1 MRRSSR
7 QTSETQ
13 LTPGRKWTV
22 IRETYRLR
30 FDGALSGCSVF
41 GASAIR
47 NGRTE
52 YNKIIHTTSI
62 ELSALAHL
70 ERHDRVIANSQ
81 RLGYAGARIA

>member
-1 MRRSSR
+1 
-7 QTSETQ
+7 
-13 LTPGRKWTV
+13 
-22 IRETYRLR
+22 
-30 FDGALSGCSVF
+30 VF